1 MATNR
6 IFSPGYRLSV
16 VCTNPATPVS
26 GGPVRYGTRTG
37 VAIQDEGDGGNDST
51 KTTVDFG
58 PNVWDLVVDDDLGG
72 GIAVGDPIWYNDTAS
87 GSPATNLSNKPAGS
101 EAFFGYALETVSAN
115 ATTLINVEH
124 VPHGTPGLVKQTIV
138 AGGAAGAF
146 TITGLALN
154 DRLISVLEID
164 ATDSSE
170 TYADLSAEFSITA
183 AATIDNTG
191 GTATTGGALLV
202 TYLDVSAQ

>member
-6 IFSPGYRLSV
+6 IMSPGYRMSV
-16 VCTNPATPVS
+16 ACSNPAAPVS

-58 PNVWDLVVDDDLGG
+58 PNVWSLVVDDDLGG

-87 GSPATNLSNKPAGS
+87 GSPATHLSNKPTGA

-115 ATTLINVEH
+115 ATTRINVEH

-138 AGGAAGAF
+138 AGAAAGDR
-146 TITGLALN
+146 TITGIALN
-154 DRLISVLEID
+154 DRLISVIRID
-164 ATDSSE
+164 GTDASE
-170 TYADLSAEFSITA
+170 TFADLTAEFTITA
-183 AATIDNTG
+183 ANTINNAG
-191 GTATTGGALLV
+191 GTTTTGSGLIV